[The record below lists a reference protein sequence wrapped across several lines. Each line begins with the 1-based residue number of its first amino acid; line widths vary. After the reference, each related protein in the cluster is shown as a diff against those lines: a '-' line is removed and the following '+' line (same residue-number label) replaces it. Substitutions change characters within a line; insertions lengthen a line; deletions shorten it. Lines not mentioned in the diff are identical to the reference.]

1 MFKFFIN
8 FIPSLVV
15 CIILVFLGFK
25 IFYNLDQINS
35 QNDVLSVLIGKTA
48 PNIMTNNL
56 KNDEKPFIINE
67 ETKGPYLLNF
77 FSSWCVPCQYEAPYL
92 NELSNRVDIY
102 GIVYKDKINDT
113 NKFLKSFGN
122 PYLNIGNDKNGLIAI
137 DWGVYGVPET
147 FLVDSNNI
155 VIFRHAGPIN
165 EEILKRII
173 YPELKKLGL

>member
-35 QNDVLSVLIGKTA
+35 QNDVLSVLIDKTA

-56 KNDEKPFIINE
+56 NNDEKPFIINE

-122 PYLNIGNDKNGLIAI
+122 QH
-137 DWGVYGVPET
+137 
-147 FLVDSNNI
+147 S
-155 VIFRHAGPIN
+155 
-165 EEILKRII
+165 ILKHLKRHQEDQNEIEGLPI
-173 YPELKKLGL
+173 VKFGVASANQPTESLKIEAFQAELAYR